1 MRIHVKL
8 LMGASLLA
16 ALPAYADAPK
26 VDPQDLVNPMAQYKS
41 YVSAEVDALVTKTRT
56 LVEDVKAGKLA
67 EAQAI
72 YAPAHEHYERIEPI
86 AELFNDLDGSMDSRE
101 DDFEKKA
108 EDPKFLGYH
117 RIEKGL
123 FGDKSTKGLEPVAD
137 QLLAD
142 ALDLQ
147 KRLAALVITPKAFVG
162 GTAELIEEV
171 ASKKIS
177 GEEDRYSRTDLWD
190 FQANVDGAQKIV
202 KLLDP
207 LLVKHDAELHKKIGA
222 NFAAVD
228 KILAKYRT
236 KAGFESYEKL
246 TDKDRTA
253 LKGPITAL
261 AEDLSTLRGLFG
273 LS

>member
-1 MRIHVKL
+1 MKTAIRYL
-8 LMGASLLA
+8 ATASLIGVGIAHADTPKLSTDQ
-16 ALPAYADAPK
+16 LDKPIQSYKAYITSE
-26 VDPQDLVNPMAQYKS
+26 VNTLVKKTQIF
-41 YVSAEVDALVTKTRT
+41 VDA
-56 LVEDVKAGKLA
+56 VKANKLA
-67 EAQAI
+67 EAQAA
-72 YAPAHEHYERIEPI
+72 YAPAHLHYERIEPV

-108 EDPKFLGYH
+108 DDPKFTGFH

-123 FGDKSTKGLEPVAD
+123 FSDKSTSGLAPLAD
-137 QLLAD
+137 QLMKDTLE
-142 ALDLQ
+142 LQ
-147 KRLAALVITPKAFVG
+147 KRVADLKITPKAFVG

-171 ASKKIS
+171 ASKKIT

-202 KLLDP
+202 GLLQP
-207 LLVKHDAELHKKIGA
+207 MLVKQDPSLHQKIDT
-222 NFAAVD
+222 NFSKVD

-236 KAGFESYEKL
+236 KNGFESYDKL
-246 TDKDRTA
+246 TDKDRLA

-273 LS
+273 ID

>member
-1 MRIHVKL
+1 MRSALKVFL
-8 LMGASLLA
+8 GVGLLA
-16 ALPAYADAPK
+16 ALPARADMPK
-26 VDPQDLVNPMAQYKS
+26 VDVQDLVNPMVQYKQ
-41 YVSAEVDALVTKTRT
+41 YVTTEVDALVAKTRI
-56 LVEDVKAGKLA
+56 LVDDVKAGRLTD
-67 EAQAI
+67 AQQI
-72 YAPAHEHYERIEPI
+72 YAPAHQHYERIEPV
-86 AELFNDLDGSMDSRE
+86 AELFSDLDGSMDARE
-101 DDFEKKA
+101 EDFEKKA

-123 FGDKSTKGLEPVAD
+123 FSDKSTKGLEPAAD

-142 ALDLQ
+142 VLELQ
-147 KRLAALVITPKAFVG
+147 KRLAALTITPKAFVG

-190 FQANVDGAQKIV
+190 FQANIDGAQTIV
-202 KLLDP
+202 KFLDP
-207 LLVKHDAELHKKIGA
+207 LLAKHNDPLRKKIDA
-222 NFAAVD
+222 NFRAVD

-236 KAGFESYEKL
+236 KTGFESYDKL
-246 TDKDRTA
+246 SAKDRTA

-273 LS
+273 IS

>member
-1 MRIHVKL
+1 MRQV
-8 LMGASLLA
+8 LMGVT
-16 ALPAYADAPK
+16 ALSVVMLGFAYADTPK
-26 VDPQDLVNPMAQYKS
+26 VAPGELNKPIADYKA
-41 YVSAEVDALVTKTRT
+41 YVTNETAALVAKTKK
-56 LVEDVKAGKLA
+56 LVAEIKEGDLA
-67 EAQAI
+67 EAQEV

-86 AELFNDLDGSMDSRE
+86 AELFNDLDSNMDARE

-108 EDPKFLGYH
+108 EDPKFMGFH

-123 FGDKSTKGLEPVAD
+123 FGDKSTKGLEPIAD

-142 ALDLQ
+142 TLELQ
-147 KRLAALVITPKAFVG
+147 KRLDTLTITPKAFVG

-171 ASKKIS
+171 ASKKIT

-202 KLLDP
+202 GLLKP
-207 LLVKHDAELHKKIGA
+207 ILVKQDPSLHSKIDA
-222 NFAAVD
+222 NFSKVD

-236 KAGFESYEKL
+236 KSGFESYEKL
-246 TDKDRTA
+246 SDKDRLA
-253 LKGPITAL
+253 LKGPVTAL

-273 LS
+273 ID